1 MPSPM
6 QYATLTEY
14 EKATGK
20 AITGFHE
27 ALMLRVKVAAGE
39 LPPVEE
45 RLPEEPLVIMSV
57 DKAYS
62 LVI

>member
-1 MPSPM
+1 
-6 QYATLTEY
+6 
-14 EKATGK
+14 
-20 AITGFHE
+20 
-27 ALMLRVKVAAGE
+27 MLRVKVAAGE

-45 RLPEEPLVIMSV
+45 KLPEEPLVIMPV